1 MLVRYLK
8 DKLYEIASYL
18 TKRKSDVFE
27 VASDRSGQWRT
38 LRNKLVKNSK
48 CAICGSSKNL
58 QAHHK
63 KPFKDFPE
71 LELDPDN
78 IVILCE
84 SPARNCHFVFGH
96 LFNWSSYND
105 DIVNTI
111 QYFQIIIKKAKMR
124 TYREGNRP
132 EA

>member
-1 MLVRYLK
+1 MFVKYFK
-8 DKLYEIASYL
+8 DKITGLLNYF

-27 VASDRSGQWRT
+27 VAADRSGQWRAF
-38 LRNKLVKNSK
+38 RNNIVKDGK
-48 CAICGSSKNL
+48 CAICGSRKNL

-84 SPARNCHFVFGH
+84 NPSRNCHFVFGH
-96 LFNWSSYND
+96 LFNWSAYND

-111 QYFQIIIKKAKMR
+111 QYFQIIMKKAKMR
-124 TYREGNRP
+124 AYREGNRP
-132 EA
+132 GV